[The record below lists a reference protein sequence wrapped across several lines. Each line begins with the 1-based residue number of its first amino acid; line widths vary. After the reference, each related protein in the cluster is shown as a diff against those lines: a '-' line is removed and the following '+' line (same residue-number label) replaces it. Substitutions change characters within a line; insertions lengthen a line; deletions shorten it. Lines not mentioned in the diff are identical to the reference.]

1 MQVILLERIGRLG
14 QMGDVVKVR
23 PGFARNFL
31 LPQGKAMRATKDN
44 LTRFDKERAQLE
56 VNNLERKQEAEAV
69 AKKLHGLSFVIL
81 RQAGDSGQLYG
92 SVSTRDI
99 ADAVT
104 AGGFTIDRVQVLLDR
119 PIKTL
124 GLHDVRVGLH
134 PEVAIKVAVNVA
146 RTQEEAQRQAKGEDV
161 TQVRDDYGAEQAALA
176 AEALFEGEAA
186 RPNSRRKMCARP
198 ALAHARFPSAALF
211 AWQPPKARLR
221 QRIP

>member
-31 LPQGKAMRATKDN
+31 LPQGKALRATKEN
-44 LTRFDKERAQLE
+44 MSRFESDRSQLE
-56 VNNLERKQEAEAV
+56 ANNLQRKQEAEAV
-69 AKKLHGLSFVIL
+69 AKKLNGLRFVIL

-104 AGGFTIDRVQVLLDR
+104 AGGFTIDRAQVLLDR

-124 GLHDVRVGLH
+124 GFHDVRVGLH
-134 PEVAIKVAVNVA
+134 PEVEIKVAVNVA
-146 RTQEEAQRQAKGEDV
+146 RTEEEAKRQAKGEDV
-161 TQVRDDYGAEQAALA
+161 TQVRDDYAAEQAALA
-176 AEALFEGEAA
+176 AEALFEGEAE
-186 RPNSRRKMCARP
+186 
-198 ALAHARFPSAALF
+198 
-211 AWQPPKARLR
+211 QPE
-221 QRIP
+221 